1 MIPAR
6 QIDVSIVIVSYNTR
20 EMTLAAIASVV
31 RETRDVAYE
40 IIVVDN
46 ASNDGSAD
54 AIASHPAQPAL
65 IRLADN
71 VGFGRGNNLGA
82 RHATGN
88 YLLLLNPDTVVTDRA
103 IDRLVGFARK
113 NPTALVWGGR
123 TIFADGRLNPAS
135 CWQRI
140 TPWNLAMR
148 ASGLAALLPNS
159 PLFNP
164 EAYGGWPRDSIRE
177 VDIVSG
183 CFLLLPRS
191 TWHTLGGFDPVF
203 FMYGEEA
210 DLCLRARRIGARPM
224 VTPEATIIH
233 YGGAS
238 ETTRVGKMIKLLA
251 AKSTLI
257 ARHWPSGT
265 AAIGQTLLALWPFS
279 RWLAC
284 AILARVRPRAETRE
298 AAATWHAVWSARRQW
313 RDGYC
318 EPDVAT
324 LTAPNTEAVS

>member
-1 MIPAR
+1 VIPTR

-46 ASNDGSAD
+46 ASTDGSAD
-54 AIASHPAQPAL
+54 AIANHPARPAL
-65 IRLADN
+65 IRRVDN
-71 VGFGRGNNLGA
+71 IGFGRGNNLGA

-103 IDRLVGFARK
+103 IDRLVAFARE
-113 NPTALVWGGR
+113 NPKALIWGGR
-123 TIFADGRLNPAS
+123 TIFGDGRLNPAS

-164 EAYGGWPRDSIRE
+164 EAYGGWLRDSVRQ

-191 TWHTLGGFDPVF
+191 TWQTLDGFDPVF

-210 DLCLRARRIGARPM
+210 DLCSRARRIGARPM
-224 VTPEATIIH
+224 VTPDATIIH

-238 ETTRVGKMIKLLA
+238 ETTRAGKMIKLLA

-257 ARHWPSGT
+257 ARHWPRGT
-265 AAIGQTLLALWPFS
+265 EAIGQNLLALWPLS

-284 AILARVRPRAETRE
+284 TILARVRPNAETRE
-298 AAATWHAVWSARRQW
+298 AAATWQAVWSARRQW
-313 RDGYC
+313 REGYC
-318 EPDVAT
+318 EPDVDRS
-324 LTAPNTEAVS
+324 TAPNIETAS